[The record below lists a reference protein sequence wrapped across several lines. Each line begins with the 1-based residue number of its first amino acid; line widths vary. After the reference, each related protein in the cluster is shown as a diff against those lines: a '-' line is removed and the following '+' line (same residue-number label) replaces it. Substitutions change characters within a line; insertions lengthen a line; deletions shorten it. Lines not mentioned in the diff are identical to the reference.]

1 MPFLLQVE
9 NRVPKAIP
17 IFVIPATIDIK
28 VEGLVAAATYTV
40 FSHKFQKIGIVT
52 LRKLI
57 SK

>member
-17 IFVIPATIDIK
+17 VFVIPATIDIK

-40 FSHKFQKIGIVT
+40 FFPINFKK
-52 LRKLI
+52 
-57 SK
+57 